1 MDKMGL
7 WARLK
12 SDTPRFFKKV
22 QWLGASLV
30 TLSAALVAVPGLP
43 AVIVPVLGYV
53 ATVGGVMAAV
63 SQFAVTSYNPEQ
75 P

>member
-1 MDKMGL
+1 MTEMGL

-12 SDTPRFFKKV
+12 SDTPLFFKKV

-30 TLSAALVAVPGLP
+30 TLSAALMAVPGLP
-43 AVIVPVLGYV
+43 VVLASYLGYA

-63 SQFAVTSYNPEQ
+63 SQFAVKQYNPEQ